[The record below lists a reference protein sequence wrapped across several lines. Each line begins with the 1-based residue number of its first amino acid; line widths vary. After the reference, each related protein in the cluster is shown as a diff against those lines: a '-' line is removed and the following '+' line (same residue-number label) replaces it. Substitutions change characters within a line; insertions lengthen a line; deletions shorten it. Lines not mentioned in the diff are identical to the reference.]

1 MNVEYIDSLLAALV
15 EAKAT
20 IQKWTEYKVQVEE
33 ALKTALEI
41 PDQDELYKQLRD
53 KSSGSTTQKYTGSK
67 AILET
72 KFSVELSFEQEKII
86 SLLQEHPDL
95 VGVIAKVKYE
105 PASAK
110 TIFNLLKSGNP
121 TAQQLEGALKIAKRG
136 PYLSVKTTEVA

>member
-1 MNVEYIDSLLAALV
+1 MNVEYIDSLLAALI

-20 IQKWTEYKVQVEE
+20 IQKWTEYKAQVEE

-41 PDQDELYKQLRD
+41 SEDELYKQLRD

-105 PASAK
+105 PVAAK

-121 TAQQLEGALKIAKRG
+121 TAQRLEDALKIAKRG